1 MAPLH
6 FGAPEISTIFETGEG
21 EQGTEQGMATT
32 RGSSASVIQ
41 LFFHCLWEPEGVA
54 SNSWALG

>member
-6 FGAPEISTIFETGEG
+6 FGAPEIPIIFESGEG
-21 EQGTEQGMATT
+21 EQGTEEGMGTM

-54 SNSWALG
+54 SDK